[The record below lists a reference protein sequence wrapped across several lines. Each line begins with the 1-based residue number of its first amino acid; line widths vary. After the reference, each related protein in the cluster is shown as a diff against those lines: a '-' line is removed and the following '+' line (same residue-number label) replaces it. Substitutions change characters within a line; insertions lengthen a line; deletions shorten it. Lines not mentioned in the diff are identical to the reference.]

1 MRGAALGRVARWALL
16 LAAACVLALGVL
28 HARVARPDAPPCAAM
43 RRAGHPT
50 PAEARAS
57 LSIFEAPRAVHAD
70 GSRTRDRIARGR
82 DHLSARGIA
91 PRRLQPLRNGYP
103 SATSPNTLALVVLG
117 SEPLEIADH
126 ERRYAPVSR
135 APARASGHLIAAIR
149 PRGPPD
155 VSTARSI
162 G

>member
-1 MRGAALGRVARWALL
+1 MHGAALGGVARGALV
-16 LAAACVLALGVL
+16 LAAAFVLALGVL

-43 RRAGHPT
+43 RRAAQPT

-57 LSIFEAPRAVHAD
+57 LSIFETPRAVHAD
-70 GSRTRDRIARGR
+70 GSRPRERIARGR

-103 SATSPNTLALVVLG
+103 SATPNTLALVMLG
-117 SEPLEIADH
+117 IEPLELADH
-126 ERRYAPVSR
+126 ERRYAPASR
-135 APARASGHLIAAIR
+135 ATARGSWHLIAAIR